1 MFFRESHLSGAE
13 VVLCGLPSGWSFW
26 NTASYREIR
35 AVSGRGL
42 LALLFGIAKTC
53 FPSVRECFPCLMLC
67 VRRCPP
73 EAPLRLSHH
82 SRRNRSFMFSRSV
95 VTFLSCKC
103 SPLTYICLDITLLL
117 NAPSSCPV
125 GDEFP
130 WPLHVFS
137 GSCSIFENCWCI
149 LMCLTGSHSVF
160 EVFIFTLSRLFI
172 SNLPVSEQKGTCWS
186 LFTS

>member
-26 NTASYREIR
+26 NTASYRKIR

-103 SPLTYICLDITLLL
+103 SPLTYICSDITLLL
-117 NAPSSCPV
+117 NTPSSCPV
-125 GDEFP
+125 QMNSLDLFMFSLGVVQF
-130 WPLHVFS
+130 LRTVGVFL
-137 GSCSIFENCWCI
+137 CALQDLALF
-149 LMCLTGSHSVF
+149 LRF
-160 EVFIFTLSRLFI
+160 LSL
-172 SNLPVSEQKGTCWS
+172 L
-186 LFTS
+186 